1 MLKKPYI
8 TARTNVL
15 CVIGHPIE
23 HSMSPIMHNAALK
36 DLSLDYVYVAFNIP
50 PNDLKKAVL
59 GFKMFSIKGINVTIP
74 YKEII
79 IPYLDEIDP
88 LAEKIG
94 AVNTIKNE
102 GKYLIGK
109 NTDASGAKKA
119 LLNAE
124 CEITGKKALILGAGG
139 AAKAVSFA
147 LSEDLDVIYIANRTE
162 KRAIKLAKDLTNKTT
177 TKAIGKNMSINTLKN
192 LVNDV
197 DILINTT
204 PLGMY
209 PDIEESPISEEILHN
224 NLFVFDIVY
233 NPLETRLL
241 KEARKIGCK
250 ILNGL
255 DMFVNQG
262 ALAFEWWTGKKP
274 NLILMKE
281 KVVEFLGKNNVG

>member
-8 TARTNVL
+8 TARTSVL

-36 DLSLDYVYVAFNIP
+36 DKSLDYVYVAFNIP

-74 YKEII
+74 HKEKI

-119 LLNAE
+119 LLDAG
-124 CEITGKKALILGAGG
+124 CEISGKKVLILGAGG

-147 LSEDLDVIYIANRTE
+147 ISEDLDALYISNRTE

-177 TKAIGKNMSINTLKN
+177 IKAVGKNMNINTLKN

-197 DILINTT
+197 DILVNTT
-204 PLGMY
+204 PLGMH
-209 PDIEESPISEEILHN
+209 PNIEGSPISQEMLHK

-250 ILNGL
+250 TLGGL

-274 NLILMKE
+274 NLSLMKE
-281 KVVEFLGKNNVG
+281 KVVEFLGIK

>member
-36 DLSLDYVYVAFNIP
+36 ELSLDYVYVAFNIP

-59 GFKMFSIKGINVTIP
+59 GFKMFNIKGINVTIP
-74 YKEII
+74 YKETI

-109 NTDASGAKKA
+109 NTDASGAKRA
-119 LLNAE
+119 LLDAG

-147 LSEDLDVIYIANRTE
+147 ISEDLDAVYIANRTE

-177 TKAIGKNMSINTLKN
+177 IKAVGKNMSINTLKN

-209 PDIEESPISEEILHN
+209 PDIEASPISEEILHK
-224 NLFVFDIVY
+224 NLFVLDIVY

-250 ILNGL
+250 TLGGL

-274 NLILMKE
+274 NLNLMKE
-281 KVVEFLGKNNVG
+281 KVVEFLGKK

>member
-36 DLSLDYVYVAFNIP
+36 ELSLDYVYIAFNIP

-59 GFKMFSIKGINVTIP
+59 GFKMFNIKGINVTIP
-74 YKEII
+74 YKETI

-109 NTDASGAKKA
+109 NTDASGAKRA
-119 LLNAE
+119 LLDAG

-147 LSEDLDVIYIANRTE
+147 ISEDLDAVYIANRTE

-177 TKAIGKNMSINTLKN
+177 IKAVGKNMSINTLKN

-209 PDIEESPISEEILHN
+209 PDIEASPISEEILHK
-224 NLFVFDIVY
+224 NLFVLDIVY

-250 ILNGL
+250 TLGGL

-274 NLILMKE
+274 NLNLMKE
-281 KVVEFLGKNNVG
+281 KVVEFLGKK

>member
-36 DLSLDYVYVAFNIP
+36 ELSLDYVYIAFNIP

-59 GFKMFSIKGINVTIP
+59 GFKMFNIKGINVTIP
-74 YKEII
+74 YKETI

-109 NTDASGAKKA
+109 NTDASGAKRA
-119 LLNAE
+119 LLDAG

-147 LSEDLDVIYIANRTE
+147 ISEDLDAVYIANRTE

-177 TKAIGKNMSINTLKN
+177 IKAVGKNMSINTLKN

-209 PDIEESPISEEILHN
+209 PDIKESPISEEMLHN

-250 ILNGL
+250 TLGGL

-274 NLILMKE
+274 NLNLMKE
-281 KVVEFLGKNNVG
+281 KVVEFLGKK

>member
-1 MLKKPYI
+1 
-8 TARTNVL
+8 
-15 CVIGHPIE
+15 
-23 HSMSPIMHNAALK
+23 MHNAVHK

-74 YKEII
+74 HKEII

-102 GKYLIGK
+102 DKYLIGK

-119 LLNAE
+119 LLDAG
-124 CEITGKKALILGAGG
+124 CEIIGKKALILGAGG

-147 LSEDLDVIYIANRTE
+147 ISEELDALYIANRTE
-162 KRAIKLAKDLTNKTT
+162 KRAVKLAKDLTNKTT
-177 TKAIGKNMSINTLKN
+177 IKAVGKNMSLNTLKN

-209 PDIEESPISEEILHN
+209 PDINKSPISEEMLHN

-250 ILNGL
+250 TLGGL

-274 NLILMKE
+274 NLNLMKE
-281 KVVEFLGKNNVG
+281 KVVEFLGKK

>member
-74 YKEII
+74 HKENI

-119 LLNAE
+119 LLDAG

-147 LSEDLDVIYIANRTE
+147 ISEDLDAVYIANRTE

-177 TKAIGKNMSINTLKN
+177 IKAVGKNMSINTLKN

-209 PDIEESPISEEILHN
+209 PDIEESPISKEMLHN

-250 ILNGL
+250 TLGGL

-274 NLILMKE
+274 NLNLMKE
-281 KVVEFLGKNNVG
+281 KVVEFLGKK

>member
-74 YKEII
+74 HKENI

-119 LLNAE
+119 LLDAG
-124 CEITGKKALILGAGG
+124 CEITGKKALILGSGG

-147 LSEDLDVIYIANRTE
+147 ISEDLDAVYIANRTE

-177 TKAIGKNMSINTLKN
+177 IKAVGKNMSINTLKN

-209 PDIEESPISEEILHN
+209 PDIEGSPISQEMLHK

-241 KEARKIGCK
+241 KEARKFGCK
-250 ILNGL
+250 TLGGF

-274 NLILMKE
+274 NLNLMKE
-281 KVVEFLGKNNVG
+281 KVVEFLGIK

>member
-74 YKEII
+74 YKENI

-88 LAEKIG
+88 LAKKVG

-109 NTDASGAKKA
+109 NTDISGAKKA
-119 LLNAE
+119 LLDAG

-147 LSEDLDVIYIANRTE
+147 LSEDLDAIYIANRTE

-177 TKAIGKNMSINTLKN
+177 IKAVGKNMSINTLKN

-209 PDIEESPISEEILHN
+209 PDIEESPISEEMLHN

-241 KEARKIGCK
+241 REARKIGCK
-250 ILNGL
+250 TLGGL

-274 NLILMKE
+274 NLNLMKE
-281 KVVEFLGKNNVG
+281 KVIEYLGKN

>member
-74 YKEII
+74 YKENI

-119 LLNAE
+119 LLDAG

-147 LSEDLDVIYIANRTE
+147 ISEDLDAVYIANRTE

-177 TKAIGKNMSINTLKN
+177 IKAVGKNMSINTLKN

-209 PDIEESPISEEILHN
+209 PDIEGSPISQEMLHK

-241 KEARKIGCK
+241 KEASKIGCK
-250 ILNGL
+250 TLGGL

-274 NLILMKE
+274 NLNLMKE
-281 KVVEFLGKNNVG
+281 KVVEFLGKK

>member
-36 DLSLDYVYVAFNIP
+36 DLSLDYVYIAFNIP

-74 YKEII
+74 YKENI

-109 NTDASGAKKA
+109 NTDASGAKNA
-119 LLNAE
+119 LLDAG

-139 AAKAVSFA
+139 AARAVSFA
-147 LSEDLDVIYIANRTE
+147 ISEDLDVVYIANRTE

-177 TKAIGKNMSINTLKN
+177 IKAVGKNLSINTLKN

-209 PDIEESPISEEILHN
+209 PNIEESPISEEMLHN

-241 KEARKIGCK
+241 KEARKSGCK
-250 ILNGL
+250 TLGGL

-274 NLILMKE
+274 NLNLMKE
-281 KVVEFLGKNNVG
+281 KVVEFLGKK

>member
-50 PNDLKKAVL
+50 PNDLKRAVL

-74 YKEII
+74 YKENI

-119 LLNAE
+119 LLDAG

-147 LSEDLDVIYIANRTE
+147 ISEDLDALYIANRTE
-162 KRAIKLAKDLTNKTT
+162 KRAIKLAKDLTNKTAI
-177 TKAIGKNMSINTLKN
+177 KAIGKNMSINTLKN
-192 LVNDV
+192 LLDEV

-209 PDIEESPISEEILHN
+209 PAIEESPISEEMLHN
-224 NLFVFDIVY
+224 DLFVFDIVY
-233 NPLETRLL
+233 NPLETKLL
-241 KEARKIGCK
+241 KEASKIGCK
-250 ILNGL
+250 TLSGL

-274 NLILMKE
+274 NLNLMKE
-281 KVVEFLGKNNVG
+281 KVVEFLGKK

>member
-1 MLKKPYI
+1 MLKKPHI

-36 DLSLDYVYVAFNIP
+36 DLSLDYVYLAFNILQ
-50 PNDLKKAVL
+50 NDLKKAVL
-59 GFKMFSIKGINVTIP
+59 GFKMFSIKGINVTLP
-74 YKEII
+74 YKEKI
-79 IPYLDEIDP
+79 IPYLDKIDP

-119 LLNAE
+119 LLDAG

-147 LSEDLDVIYIANRTE
+147 ISEDLDAVYIANRTE
-162 KRAIKLAKDLTNKTT
+162 KRAIKLAKDLTNKTMI
-177 TKAIGKNMSINTLKN
+177 KAVGKNMSINTLKN

-209 PDIEESPISEEILHN
+209 PNIEGSPISEEMLHK

-241 KEARKIGCK
+241 KEASKIGCK
-250 ILNGL
+250 TLGGL

-274 NLILMKE
+274 NLNLMKE
-281 KVVEFLGKNNVG
+281 KVV

>member
-15 CVIGHPIE
+15 CIIGYPIE

-36 DLSLDYVYVAFNIP
+36 DQSLDYVYVAFNIP
-50 PNDLKKAVL
+50 PNDLKNAVL
-59 GFKMFSIKGINVTIP
+59 GFKMLSIKGINVTIP
-74 YKEII
+74 YKENI

-119 LLNAE
+119 LLDAG

-147 LSEDLDVIYIANRTE
+147 LSEDLDVVYIANRTE
-162 KRAIKLAKDLTNKTT
+162 KRAIKLAKDFTNKTAI
-177 TKAIGKNMSINTLKN
+177 KAVGKNMSINTLKN

-209 PDIEESPISEEILHN
+209 PDIKESPISEEILHN

-250 ILNGL
+250 TLGGL

-262 ALAFEWWTGKKP
+262 GLAFEWWTGKKP
-274 NLILMKE
+274 NLNLMKE
-281 KVVEFLGKNNVG
+281 KVVEFLGKK

>member
-15 CVIGHPIE
+15 CVIGYPIE

-59 GFKMFSIKGINVTIP
+59 GFKMFGIKGINVTIP

-79 IPYLDEIDP
+79 IPYLDKIDP

-119 LLNAE
+119 LLDAG
-124 CEITGKKALILGAGG
+124 CEIMGKKALILGAGG

-147 LSEDLDVIYIANRTE
+147 LSEDLDAVYIANRTE
-162 KRAIKLAKDLTNKTT
+162 KRAIKLAKDLTNKTAI
-177 TKAIGKNMSINTLKN
+177 KAIGKNMSINTLKN

-209 PDIEESPISEEILHN
+209 PDIENSPISEEILN
-224 NLFVFDIVY
+224 SDLFVFDIIY

-241 KEARKIGCK
+241 KEASKIGCK
-250 ILNGL
+250 TLGGL

-262 ALAFEWWTGKKP
+262 ALAFKWWTGKKP
-274 NLILMKE
+274 NLNLMKE
-281 KVVEFLGKNNVG
+281 KVFEFLRKI

>member
-15 CVIGHPIE
+15 CVIGNPIE

-36 DLSLDYVYVAFNIP
+36 DLSLDYVYVAFKIP
-50 PNDLKKAVL
+50 PNNLKKAVL
-59 GFKMFSIKGINVTIP
+59 GLKMFSIKGINVTIP

-102 GKYLIGK
+102 DRYLIGK

-119 LLNAE
+119 LLDAG
-124 CEITGKKALILGAGG
+124 CEIIGKKALILGAGG

-147 LSEDLDVIYIANRTE
+147 ISEELDALYIANRTE
-162 KRAIKLAKDLTNKTT
+162 KRAVKLAKDLTNKTT
-177 TKAIGKNMSINTLKN
+177 IKAVGKNMSLNTLKN

-209 PDIEESPISEEILHN
+209 PDIKESPISEEMLHN

-233 NPLETRLL
+233 NPLETQLI

-250 ILNGL
+250 TLSGL

-274 NLILMKE
+274 NLNLMKE
-281 KVVEFLGKNNVG
+281 KVVEFLGKK

>member
-36 DLSLDYVYVAFNIP
+36 DFSLDYVYVAFNIP
-50 PNDLKKAVL
+50 PKDLKKAVL
-59 GFKMFSIKGINVTIP
+59 GFKMFNIKGINVTIP
-74 YKEII
+74 YKERI

-94 AVNTIKNE
+94 AVNTIKNK

-119 LLNAE
+119 LLDAG
-124 CEITGKKALILGAGG
+124 CELTGKKALILGAGG

-147 LSEDLDVIYIANRTE
+147 ISEDLDALYIANRTE
-162 KRAIKLAKDLTNKTT
+162 KRAIKLAKDLTNKTNI
-177 TKAIGKNMSINTLKN
+177 KAVGKKMSINTLKN
-192 LVNDV
+192 LINDV

-209 PDIEESPISEEILHN
+209 PDIEETPISEEMLHN
-224 NLFVFDIVY
+224 KLFVFDILY

-241 KEARKIGCK
+241 KEAKKIGCK
-250 ILNGL
+250 TLGGL

-274 NLILMKE
+274 NLNLMKE
-281 KVVEFLGKNNVG
+281 KVVEFLGKK

>member
-1 MLKKPYI
+1 PYI

-50 PNDLKKAVL
+50 LNDLKKAVL
-59 GFKMFSIKGINVTIP
+59 GFKMFNIKGINVTIP
-74 YKEII
+74 YKENI

-119 LLNAE
+119 LLDAG
-124 CEITGKKALILGAGG
+124 CELTGKKALILGAGG

-147 LSEDLDVIYIANRTE
+147 ISEDLDALYIANRTE
-162 KRAIKLAKDLTNKTT
+162 KRAIKLAKDLTNKTNI
-177 TKAIGKNMSINTLKN
+177 KAVGKKMSINTLKN
-192 LVNDV
+192 LINDV

-209 PDIEESPISEEILHN
+209 PDI
-224 NLFVFDIVY
+224 
-233 NPLETRLL
+233 
-241 KEARKIGCK
+241 
-250 ILNGL
+250 
-255 DMFVNQG
+255 
-262 ALAFEWWTGKKP
+262 
-274 NLILMKE
+274 
-281 KVVEFLGKNNVG
+281 

>member
-50 PNDLKKAVL
+50 PNDLKKTVL
-59 GFKMFSIKGINVTIP
+59 GFKMFNIKGINVTIP
-74 YKEII
+74 YKEKI
-79 IPYLDEIDP
+79 IPYLDKIDP

-102 GKYLIGK
+102 SKYLIGK

-119 LLNAE
+119 LLDAG
-124 CEITGKKALILGAGG
+124 CEISGKKALILGAGG

-147 LSEDLDVIYIANRTE
+147 ISEDLKAVYIANRTE

-177 TKAIGKNMSINTLKN
+177 IKAVGKNMSKNTLKN
-192 LVNDV
+192 LLDDV

-209 PDIEESPISEEILHN
+209 PDIEKSPISEEMLHD

-250 ILNGL
+250 TLGGL
-255 DMFVNQG
+255 AMFVNQG

-274 NLILMKE
+274 NLSLMKE
-281 KVVEFLGKNNVG
+281 KVVEFLGKK

>member
-23 HSMSPIMHNAALK
+23 QSMSPIMHNAALK
-36 DLSLDYVYVAFNIP
+36 EMSLDYVYIAFNIP

-74 YKEII
+74 HKENI

-119 LLNAE
+119 LLDAG

-139 AAKAVSFA
+139 AARAVSFA
-147 LSEDLDVIYIANRTE
+147 ISEDLDAVYIANRTE

-177 TKAIGKNMSINTLKN
+177 TKAVGKNMSKNTLKN

-209 PDIEESPISEEILHN
+209 PDIEGLPISQEMLHK

-241 KEARKIGCK
+241 KEASKIGCK
-250 ILNGL
+250 TLGGL
-255 DMFVNQG
+255 DLFVNQG

-274 NLILMKE
+274 NLNLMKE
-281 KVVEFLGKNNVG
+281 KVVEFLGKK

>member
-1 MLKKPYI
+1 MLKNPYI

-74 YKEII
+74 YKEKI

-119 LLNAE
+119 LLDAG

-139 AAKAVSFA
+139 AAKAVGFA
-147 LSEDLDVIYIANRTE
+147 ISEDLDAVYIANRTE

-177 TKAIGKNMSINTLKN
+177 IKAVGKNMSINTLKN

-209 PDIEESPISEEILHN
+209 PDIEESPISKEMLHN

-250 ILNGL
+250 TLGGL

-274 NLILMKE
+274 NLNLMKE
-281 KVVEFLGKNNVG
+281 KVVEFLGKK

>member
-36 DLSLDYVYVAFNIP
+36 DLSLDYVYIAFNIP

-74 YKEII
+74 YKENI

-119 LLNAE
+119 LLDAG

-139 AAKAVSFA
+139 AARAVSFA
-147 LSEDLDVIYIANRTE
+147 ISEDLDVVYIANRTE

-177 TKAIGKNMSINTLKN
+177 IKAVGKNLSINTLKN

-209 PDIEESPISEEILHN
+209 PNIEESPISEEMLHN

-250 ILNGL
+250 TLGGL

-274 NLILMKE
+274 NLNLMKE
-281 KVVEFLGKNNVG
+281 KVVEFLGKK

>member
-36 DLSLDYVYVAFNIP
+36 DMSLDYVYVAFNIP

-74 YKEII
+74 YKEKV

-119 LLNAE
+119 LLDAG

-147 LSEDLDVIYIANRTE
+147 ISEDLDAVYIVNRTE

-177 TKAIGKNMSINTLKN
+177 VKAVGKNMSINTLKN
-192 LVNDV
+192 IVNDV

-209 PDIEESPISEEILHN
+209 PNIEKSPVSEEILHS
-224 NLFVFDIVY
+224 NLFIFDIVY
-233 NPLETRLL
+233 NPLETRLI

-250 ILNGL
+250 TLGGL

-274 NLILMKE
+274 NLNLMKE
-281 KVVEFLGKNNVG
+281 KVVEFLGKK

>member
-36 DLSLDYVYVAFNIP
+36 DLCLDYVYVAFNIP

-59 GFKMFSIKGINVTIP
+59 GFKMFSIKGINVTLP
-74 YKEII
+74 YKENI
-79 IPYLDEIDP
+79 IPYLDKIDP

-94 AVNTIKNE
+94 AVNTIKND

-119 LLNAE
+119 LLDAG

-147 LSEDLDVIYIANRTE
+147 ISEDLDAVYIANRTE
-162 KRAIKLAKDLTNKTT
+162 KRAIKLAKDLTNKMTI
-177 TKAIGKNMSINTLKN
+177 KAVGKNMSINTLKN

-209 PDIEESPISEEILHN
+209 PDIEGSPISEELLHK

-233 NPLETRLL
+233 NPLKTRLL
-241 KEARKIGCK
+241 KEASKIGCK
-250 ILNGL
+250 TLGGL

-274 NLILMKE
+274 NLNLMKE
-281 KVVEFLGKNNVG
+281 KVVEFLGKK

>member
-50 PNDLKKAVL
+50 PNDLKKAVS

-74 YKEII
+74 YKENI

-119 LLNAE
+119 LLDAG

-147 LSEDLDVIYIANRTE
+147 ISEDLDAVYIVNRTE

-177 TKAIGKNMSINTLKN
+177 IKAVGKNMSINTLKN

-209 PDIEESPISEEILHN
+209 PDIEESPIFEEMLHN

-241 KEARKIGCK
+241 KEARKSGCK
-250 ILNGL
+250 TLGGL

-274 NLILMKE
+274 NLNLMKE
-281 KVVEFLGKNNVG
+281 KVVEFLGKK

>member
-1 MLKKPYI
+1 MLKNPYI
-8 TARTNVL
+8 TARTKVL

-50 PNDLKKAVL
+50 PNNLKKAVL
-59 GFKMFSIKGINVTIP
+59 GFKMFNIKGINVTIP
-74 YKEII
+74 YKENI

-102 GKYLIGK
+102 SKYLIGK

-119 LLNAE
+119 LLDAG

-147 LSEDLDVIYIANRTE
+147 ISEDLDALYIVNRTE
-162 KRAIKLAKDLTNKTT
+162 KRAIKLAKDLTNKMTI
-177 TKAIGKNMSINTLKN
+177 KAIGKNMSINTLKN
-192 LVNDV
+192 LVDEV

-209 PDIEESPISEEILHN
+209 PDIEESPISEEMLHN
-224 NLFVFDIVY
+224 DLFVFDILY
-233 NPLETRLL
+233 NPLETKLL
-241 KEARKIGCK
+241 KEASKIGCK
-250 ILNGL
+250 TLGGL

-274 NLILMKE
+274 NLNLMKE
-281 KVVEFLGKNNVG
+281 KVIEFLGKK